1 MRTSFW
7 FTVLGAG
14 VGLVVGVLAAPAL
27 ASAILGGD
35 AVRERRARRL
45 RVLAV
50 NLLYEQLT
58 ALYRVEERS
67 VAFTVA
73 SLINLAVTVIATIVF
88 GVRARRRRRPVR
100 WRAPAPAPR

>member
-27 ASAILGGD
+27 ASACSATTRTRTSSGS
-35 AVRERRARRL
+35 AFVM
-45 RVLAV
+45 LAV
-50 NLLYEQLT
+50 QLLYEQLT

-67 VAFTVA
+67 VAFTIA
-73 SLINLAVTVIATIVF
+73 SLPTS
-88 GVRARRRRRPVR
+88 
-100 WRAPAPAPR
+100 W